1 VKIKCLKNII
11 LYIIIL
17 CQLISFSCNKPG
29 EQVQKKKPGRRELEK
44 VNTYLAEKDR
54 ERILNYIERKNLKMT
69 ESSSGLWYCIIN
81 EGEGDFFK
89 ENDRIVMDYECTLLD
104 GTKCYSSYETGPKTV
119 ILGKSNI
126 EAGLAEG
133 LKMLKPGG
141 EAIFIIPPFLGWGLL
156 GDDRAIPPRAVIVY
170 EVKILN
176 KKTPNRVQGD

>member
-1 VKIKCLKNII
+1 MKNKYLKYSI
-11 LYIIIL
+11 LFIIIF
-17 CQLISFSCNKPG
+17 CQSISFACNNRSG
-29 EQVQKKKPGRRELEK
+29 ETEGKKKPGSKELEK

-54 ERILNYIERKNLKMT
+54 ERILNYIERKNLKMK
-69 ESSSGLWYCIIN
+69 ESDSGLWYCIIN
-81 EGEGDFFK
+81 EGVGEYFK

-104 GTKCYSSYETGPKTV
+104 GTKCYSSQLTGPRTI

-156 GDDRAIPPRAVIVY
+156 GDDRAIPPRAVVVY
-170 EVKILN
+170 EIKILN
-176 KKTPNRVQGD
+176 KNNK